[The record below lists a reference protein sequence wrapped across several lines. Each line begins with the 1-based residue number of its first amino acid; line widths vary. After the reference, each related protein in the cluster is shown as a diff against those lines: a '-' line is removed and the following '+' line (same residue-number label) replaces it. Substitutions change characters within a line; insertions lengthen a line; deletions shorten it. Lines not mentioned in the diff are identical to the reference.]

1 MIGCAANSGLNW
13 TRGRRLEIKKA
24 AVPNK
29 ATRKHQSGAQRLPNY
44 SHTHWTGRLTII
56 RAMFS
61 IGEKMEFLIGNPFS
75 TPVGQRV
82 ERATIGSLQS
92 EDWGLNIEICDIIN
106 ETDEGPRDAVK
117 AIKKRII
124 GNKNF
129 REIMLALTV
138 LEACVKNCGHRFH
151 ILVGSQEFVEGVL
164 VRCILPKY
172 NPPTTL
178 HDRVLSLIQSW
189 ADAFRS
195 SPSLAGVVYVYDDL
209 RRRGLEFP
217 MTDLDAL
224 SPIHTPN
231 RSIPENGTPE
241 MAAVAPATHPPQ
253 PQVPPEA
260 TTLNTSP
267 PVQPNE
273 RPESL
278 SAEQEQKLRSELAL
292 VKGNLTVM
300 SEMLNELVP
309 GQSQPDDTELLQQL
323 YTVCKCMQTRV
334 VELIPQLLDEGFI
347 EEMLVVNDDLNNAFI
362 RYERFDRLNK
372 AQITQSTQQQSST
385 SSPSVIKVST
395 ELPTLGQPA
404 VITTTNQPAV
414 STWANQRQLANHKEE
429 EEFDMFAQT
438 RGSSLA
444 EQRKSVRYEDPGAV
458 EGLAGALDTRLQVT
472 GGEEQSSVCE
482 GVSSEEF
489 DKFLED
495 RARAGDHSSQGI
507 RSVPSSASRPQP
519 QSTRQ
524 QDRSHDQLFSL

>member
-1 MIGCAANSGLNW
+1 
-13 TRGRRLEIKKA
+13 
-24 AVPNK
+24 
-29 ATRKHQSGAQRLPNY
+29 
-44 SHTHWTGRLTII
+44 
-56 RAMFS
+56 MFS
-61 IGEKMEFLIGNPFS
+61 LGEKMEFLMGNPFS
-75 TPVGQRV
+75 TPVGQRI
-82 ERATIGSLQS
+82 ERATSGGLQS
-92 EDWGLNIEICDIIN
+92 EDWGLNMEICDIIN
-106 ETDEGPRDAVK
+106 ETDEGPRDSVK
-117 AIKKRII
+117 AIKKRIV

-151 ILVGSQEFVEGVL
+151 VLVASQEFVEGVL
-164 VRCILPKY
+164 VRSILPKN
-172 NPPTTL
+172 NPPTAL

-195 SPSLAGVVYVYDDL
+195 SPSLSGVVYVYDDL

-241 MAAVAPATHPPQ
+241 ATPVVTPTQQSQPQAPAS
-253 PQVPPEA
+253 VPTE
-260 TTLNTSP
+260 NTSP
-267 PVQPNE
+267 PVPSSE
-273 RPESL
+273 GPASL

-300 SEMLNELVP
+300 SEMLNELTP
-309 GQSQPDDTELLQQL
+309 GQSQQDDTELLQQL
-323 YTVCKCMQTRV
+323 YSVCKSMQTRV
-334 VELIPQLLDEGFI
+334 VELIPQLIDEGFI
-347 EEMLVVNDDLNNAFI
+347 EELLVVNDDLNNSFI

-372 AQITQSTQQQSST
+372 AQTTNTPQSS
-385 SSPSVIKVST
+385 SLINLSPEPST
-395 ELPTLGQPA
+395 LSQPA
-404 VITTTNQPAV
+404 VITATSQPAV
-414 STWANQRQLANHKEE
+414 SAWANQQPAPNHKEE

-444 EQRKSVRYEDPGAV
+444 DQRKSVRYEDPGAV

-472 GGEEQSSVCE
+472 GGMPPSKNSLQNNIDKWLSCDMEEQSSVSE

-495 RARAGDHSSQGI
+495 RAKAADHSSGPV
-507 RSVPSSASRPQP
+507 RSAQPSASRPP
-519 QSTRQ
+519 AQSTRQ
-524 QDRSHDQLFSL
+524 QDKSHDQLFSL

>member
-1 MIGCAANSGLNW
+1 
-13 TRGRRLEIKKA
+13 
-24 AVPNK
+24 
-29 ATRKHQSGAQRLPNY
+29 
-44 SHTHWTGRLTII
+44 
-56 RAMFS
+56 MFAL
-61 IGEKMEFLIGNPFS
+61 GEKMEFLIGNPFS

-82 ERATIGSLQS
+82 ERATSGTVQS
-92 EDWGLNIEICDIIN
+92 EDWGLNMEICDIIN

-117 AIKKRII
+117 AIKKRIV

-151 ILVGSQEFVEGVL
+151 NLVASQEFIEGVL
-164 VRCILPKY
+164 VRSILPKY
-172 NPPTTL
+172 NPPTAL

-195 SPSLAGVVYVYDDL
+195 SPSLVGVVYVYDDL

-231 RSIPENGTPE
+231 RSTPENGTPE
-241 MAAVAPATHPPQ
+241 TTQVAAPAQQSQ
-253 PQVPPEA
+253 PQAPSSVPAE
-260 TTLNTSP
+260 NTSP
-267 PVQPNE
+267 PVQPSE
-273 RPESL
+273 GSGSL

-300 SEMLNELVP
+300 SEMLNELIP
-309 GQSQPDDTELLQQL
+309 GQSQQDDTELLQQL
-323 YTVCKCMQTRV
+323 YSVCKSMQSRV
-334 VELIPQLLDEGFI
+334 VELIPNLLDEGFI
-347 EEMLVVNDDLNNAFI
+347 EELLMVNDDLNNAFI

-372 AQITQSTQQQSST
+372 AQIPNTQQQSST
-385 SSPSVIKVST
+385 TSPSLIDLIPEPST
-395 ELPTLGQPA
+395 LSQPA
-404 VITTTNQPAV
+404 VITTTDQPAV
-414 STWANQRQLANHKEE
+414 SSSQASQQQSADHKEE

-444 EQRKSVRYEDPGAV
+444 EQRKGVRYEDPGAV

-472 GGEEQSSVCE
+472 GGMPPAKNSVQNDVDKWLSCDMEEQSSVSG

-489 DKFLED
+489 DQFLED
-495 RARAGDHSSQGI
+495 RAKTSDRSSQAT
-507 RSVPSSASRPQP
+507 RSAPPPASRPPP
-519 QSTRQ
+519 QSSRQ
-524 QDRSHDQLFSL
+524 KDRSDQLFSL

>member
-1 MIGCAANSGLNW
+1 
-13 TRGRRLEIKKA
+13 
-24 AVPNK
+24 
-29 ATRKHQSGAQRLPNY
+29 
-44 SHTHWTGRLTII
+44 
-56 RAMFS
+56 MFS
-61 IGEKMEFLIGNPFS
+61 LGEKMEFLIGNPFS
-75 TPVGQRV
+75 TPVGQRI
-82 ERATIGSLQS
+82 EQATSGSVQS
-92 EDWGLNIEICDIIN
+92 EDWGLTMEICDIIN

-117 AIKKRII
+117 AIKKRIV

-151 ILVGSQEFVEGVL
+151 VLVTSQEFVEGVL
-164 VRCILPKY
+164 VRSILPKY
-172 NPPTTL
+172 NPPTVL

-189 ADAFRS
+189 ADAFRN

-241 MAAVAPATHPPQ
+241 TTPVAAPPLRSQ
-253 PQVPPEA
+253 PQASSSVPTQN
-260 TTLNTSP
+260 TTP
-267 PVQPNE
+267 PVQPSE
-273 RPESL
+273 GPVSL

-300 SEMLNELVP
+300 SEMLNELTP
-309 GQSQPDDTELLQQL
+309 GLSQQDDTELLQQL
-323 YTVCKCMQTRV
+323 YSVCKSMQTRV
-334 VELIPQLLDEGFI
+334 MELIPQLLDEGFI
-347 EEMLVVNDDLNNAFI
+347 EELLVVNDDLNNAFI

-372 AQITQSTQQQSST
+372 SQITTTQQSST
-385 SSPSVIKVST
+385 TSPSLIDLSP
-395 ELPTLGQPA
+395 EPSQPA
-404 VITTTNQPAV
+404 HSQPALITATSQPAV
-414 STWANQRQLANHKEE
+414 STWADQRQSPNHKFRCQDGGSCYSFSCNELTHCLAEEE

-444 EQRKSVRYEDPGAV
+444 EQRKSVRYEDPRAV

-472 GGEEQSSVCE
+472 GGMSSAKNSLHNEIDKWLSCEEDQSSVSE
-482 GVSSEEF
+482 GVTSEEF

-495 RARAGDHSSQGI
+495 RAKAADHSPQAI
-507 RSVPSSASRPQP
+507 CSVSPSTSRPPP

>member
-1 MIGCAANSGLNW
+1 
-13 TRGRRLEIKKA
+13 
-24 AVPNK
+24 
-29 ATRKHQSGAQRLPNY
+29 
-44 SHTHWTGRLTII
+44 
-56 RAMFS
+56 MFS
-61 IGEKMEFLIGNPFS
+61 LGEKMEFLIGNPFS
-75 TPVGQRV
+75 TPVGQRI
-82 ERATIGSLQS
+82 EQATSGSLQS

-117 AIKKRII
+117 AIKKRIV
-124 GNKNF
+124 GNRNV

-151 ILVGSQEFVEGVL
+151 VLVASQEFVEGVL
-164 VRCILPKY
+164 VRSILPKY

-231 RSIPENGTPE
+231 RSIPENGAPE
-241 MAAVAPATHPPQ
+241 TTAVAPPTHQSQ
-253 PQVPPEA
+253 PQAPSAASTQTP
-260 TTLNTSP
+260 SP
-267 PVQPNE
+267 PVQPSE
-273 RPESL
+273 GPVSL

-309 GQSQPDDTELLQQL
+309 GQSVPDDTELLQQL
-323 YTVCKCMQTRV
+323 YSVCKSMQTRV
-334 VELIPQLLDEGFI
+334 VELIPQLLDEGFV
-347 EEMLVVNDDLNNAFI
+347 EELLVVNDDLNNAFI

-372 AQITQSTQQQSST
+372 SQITNTQQQTST
-385 SSPSVIKVST
+385 NSPSLIDLNPEPSA
-395 ELPTLGQPA
+395 LGQPA
-404 VITTTNQPAV
+404 VITTTSQPAV
-414 STWANQRQLANHKEE
+414 STWANQRQSANHKEE

-472 GGEEQSSVCE
+472 GGMPPAKNPLQNDIDKWLSSDTEEQSSVCE

-495 RARAGDHSSQGI
+495 RAKAADHSSQGT
-507 RSVPSSASRPQP
+507 RGGPPSTSRPP
-519 QSTRQ
+519 PKSTQQ

>member
-1 MIGCAANSGLNW
+1 
-13 TRGRRLEIKKA
+13 
-24 AVPNK
+24 
-29 ATRKHQSGAQRLPNY
+29 
-44 SHTHWTGRLTII
+44 
-56 RAMFS
+56 MFS
-61 IGEKMEFLIGNPFS
+61 LGEKMEFLIGNPFS
-75 TPVGQRV
+75 TPVGQRI
-82 ERATIGSLQS
+82 EQATSGTLQS

-117 AIKKRII
+117 AIKKRIV
-124 GNKNF
+124 GNKNV

-151 ILVGSQEFVEGVL
+151 VLVASQEFVEGVL
-164 VRCILPKY
+164 VRSILPKY
-172 NPPTTL
+172 NPPTAL

-241 MAAVAPATHPPQ
+241 TTAVAPATHQSQ
-253 PQVPPEA
+253 PQAPPRA
-260 TTLNTSP
+260 SPQNTLP

-273 RPESL
+273 GPVSL

-309 GQSQPDDTELLQQL
+309 GQSQPDDTVLLQEL
-323 YTVCKCMQTRV
+323 YSVCKSMQTRV
-334 VELIPQLLDEGFI
+334 VELIPQLMDEGFT
-347 EEMLVVNDDLNNAFI
+347 EELLVVNDDLNNAFI

-372 AQITQSTQQQSST
+372 AQITNTQQSTT
-385 SSPSVIKVST
+385 NSPSLIDLSPQPST
-395 ELPTLGQPA
+395 PGQPA
-404 VITTTNQPAV
+404 VITTTSTPVV
-414 STWANQRQLANHKEE
+414 STLANQRQPVSHKEE

-472 GGEEQSSVCE
+472 GGMPSVKNSLKNDIDKWLPSDMEEQSSVCE

-495 RARAGDHSSQGI
+495 RAKVADHSSQGP
-507 RSVPSSASRPQP
+507 RSVPPSTSRPPP
-519 QSTRQ
+519 QSTQQ

>member
-1 MIGCAANSGLNW
+1 
-13 TRGRRLEIKKA
+13 
-24 AVPNK
+24 
-29 ATRKHQSGAQRLPNY
+29 
-44 SHTHWTGRLTII
+44 
-56 RAMFS
+56 MFS
-61 IGEKMEFLIGNPFS
+61 LGEKMEFLIGNPFS
-75 TPVGQRV
+75 TPVGQRI
-82 ERATIGSLQS
+82 ERATSGSLQS
-92 EDWGLNIEICDIIN
+92 EDWGLNMEICDIIN

-117 AIKKRII
+117 AIKKRIV

-151 ILVGSQEFVEGVL
+151 VLVASREFVEGVL
-164 VRCILPKY
+164 VRSILPKY
-172 NPPTTL
+172 NPPTAL
-178 HDRVLSLIQSW
+178 HDRVLSLVQSW

-241 MAAVAPATHPPQ
+241 TTPVVAPSHQSQAPSS
-253 PQVPPEA
+253 VPTP
-260 TTLNTSP
+260 NTSP
-267 PVQPNE
+267 PVQPSE
-273 RPESL
+273 GPASL
-278 SAEQEQKLRSELAL
+278 SGEQEQKLRSELAL

-300 SEMLNELVP
+300 SEMLNELIP
-309 GQSQPDDTELLQQL
+309 GHTQQDDTELLQQL
-323 YTVCKCMQTRV
+323 YSVCKSMQTRV

-347 EEMLVVNDDLNNAFI
+347 EELLVVNDDLNNAFI

-372 AQITQSTQQQSST
+372 AQITITQT
-385 SSPSVIKVST
+385 SSATSPSLIDLSPEPST
-395 ELPTLGQPA
+395 LSQPA
-404 VITTTNQPAV
+404 VIAATSQPAV
-414 STWANQRQLANHKEE
+414 STWANQRQSPNHKEEE

-438 RGSSLA
+438 RSSSLA

-472 GGEEQSSVCE
+472 GGVPPAKNALRNDIDKWLSCDTEDQSSVSE
-482 GVSSEEF
+482 GVSSEDF

-495 RARAGDHSSQGI
+495 RAKEADHGTQAI
-507 RSVPSSASRPQP
+507 RSVPSSTSRQP
-519 QSTRQ
+519 AQSTRQ